1 MNALEKIVFDLQAK
15 SSPKRAEITKCFFK
29 TGVGEYSHNDEF
41 IGIRVPEIRA
51 LVHKHQPVSIVDL
64 EVLLQHPIHEY
75 RAFALFALVQR
86 FQRASKQKN
95 HEEQLSIY
103 NLYRTH
109 MDHVNNW
116 DLVDSSAHQIVGAYL
131 LDKPRDILYTWTASN
146 NLWHRRIAI
155 VGTYAFIK
163 ANDFVDTIAISKA
176 LLGDK
181 EDLMH
186 KAVGW
191 MLREKGKKNISVL
204 LEFLDSTHRSMPRT
218 MLRYAIEKLDA
229 PTRTKYMHK

>member
-1 MNALEKIVFDLQAK
+1 MTSLEKIVFDLQAK
-15 SSPKRAEITKCFFK
+15 SSPQRAEITKSFFK
-29 TGVGEYSHNDEF
+29 TGVGEYSHKDEF
-41 IGIRVPEIRA
+41 IGIRVPEIRS

-64 EVLLQHPIHEY
+64 EALLQHPIHEY

-86 FQRASKQKN
+86 FQRASKQGN
-95 HEEQLSIY
+95 HEEQHFIY

-109 MDHVNNW
+109 VDHVNNW

-163 ANDFVDTIAISKA
+163 ANDFVDTIAISRA

-191 MLREKGKKNISVL
+191 MLREMGKKNISTL
-204 LEFLDSTHRSMPRT
+204 LEFLDSTHKSMPRT